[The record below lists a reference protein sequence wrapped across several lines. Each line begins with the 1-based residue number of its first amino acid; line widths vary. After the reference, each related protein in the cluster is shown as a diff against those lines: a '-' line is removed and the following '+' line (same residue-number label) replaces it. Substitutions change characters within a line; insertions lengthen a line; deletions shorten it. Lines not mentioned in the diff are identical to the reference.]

1 MYGGKDP
8 AEGALGFIVVAIIVV
23 VVLSVTF
30 GAVVF

>member
-8 AEGALGFIVVAIIVV
+8 AEGAIGFFVVAIIVV